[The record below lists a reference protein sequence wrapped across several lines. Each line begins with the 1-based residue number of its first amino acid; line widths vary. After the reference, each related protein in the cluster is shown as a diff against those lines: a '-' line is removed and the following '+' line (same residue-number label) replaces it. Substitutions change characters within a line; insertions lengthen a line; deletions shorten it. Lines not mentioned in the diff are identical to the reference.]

1 MTKKSRHHAAPQQT
15 ESAQVINIETRPPNW
30 LNAAIS
36 TLSKRIGSVLFGV
49 SKDGKRDISSI
60 YGYQPSLDF
69 ANYYGMFTRGGLAN
83 RIVAAIPRSC
93 WRDGIKVVDGDD
105 EVLADQINELE
116 SSGNLSQKL
125 ERADVLGRLG
135 RFSVLFVGVPDGM
148 PPSTPLGTARPDRL
162 GEVYFTPFAED
173 GIEITKWE
181 TDPASPRYGMPVL
194 YQLAAQSRGDSGQAV
209 LTQPR
214 VIHWSRVVHI
224 AEGLLDNEVEGMPAL
239 QAVFNSLE
247 DLNKTTGGAAEAYFR
262 NARNRFALQTDPKF
276 NSQIDAA
283 TKQALE
289 EEAQRFQNDWQDFI
303 RAGGIDVKPLTIPHN
318 DPTGTVHVILQVLSG
333 ATGIPIRILTGEG
346 AGQLAGNEDKESY
359 NQLIQDRK
367 EAYCGSWAMRVLKIL
382 AEAKMLDLPKKAKI
396 LWSTPETLS
405 ETDKA
410 TNANSKATALASIGT
425 ALSTPALDGTIS
437 VEQAVQLVFGEEAA
451 VELKAA
457 PTGDDGMKDL
467 DDLDPAADFMAK
479 LSAAPAGSNG

>member
-1 MTKKSRHHAAPQQT
+1 MGQKDHGRAPAEKQGQQT
-15 ESAQVINIETRPPNW
+15 AQVINIETRPPNW
-30 LNAAIS
+30 LNATIS

-60 YGYQPSLDF
+60 YGYQPSLEF
-69 ANYYGMFTRGGLAN
+69 ANYYGMFARGGLAK
-83 RIVAAIPRSC
+83 RIVASIPRSC
-93 WRDGIKVVDGDD
+93 WRDGVKVVEG
-105 EVLADQINELE
+105 ESEILADQIAELE

-135 RFSVLFVGVPDGM
+135 RFSVLFVGVPDGLE
-148 PPSTPLGTARPDRL
+148 PEKPLGTARPDRL
-162 GEVYFTPFAED
+162 DEVYFAPYAED
-173 GIEITKWE
+173 GIEIAAWE
-181 TDPASPRYGMPVL
+181 NDAASPRYGMPTM
-194 YQLAAQSRGDSGQAV
+194 YQLSVQTRGDSGQAV
-209 LTQPR
+209 MTQPR
-214 VIHWSRVVHI
+214 RVHWSRVVHI
-224 AEGLLDNEVEGMPAL
+224 AEDLLDNDVEGMPVL
-239 QAVFNSLE
+239 QAVFNALE

-276 NSQIDAA
+276 NASIGTAE
-283 TKQALE
+283 KQALE

-318 DPTGTVHVILQVLSG
+318 DPAGTVHVILQVISG
-333 ATGIPIRILTGEG
+333 TTGIPIRILTGEG

-367 EAYCGSWAMRVLKIL
+367 EVYCSSWAMRVLKIL
-382 AEAKMLDLPKKAKI
+382 AAAKMLDLPKKAKI

-425 ALSTPALDGTIS
+425 ALSTPALDGVIS
-437 VEQAVQLVFGEEAA
+437 VDQAVQLVFGEEAA
-451 VELKAA
+451 VELKAT
-457 PTGDDGMKDL
+457 PEGDDGMSDL
-467 DDLDPAADFMAK
+467 DDLDLSADFMAK
-479 LSAAPAGSNG
+479 LSATGGNG